1 MGPDLNVNGDAA
13 EADVDGSPGTD
24 PVSSAASEAQ
34 TSPAEGNSML
44 GKTHFRFK
52 HVSAWLSARFI
63 PKYRAKGLN
72 GLQSRKITVWN
83 FGMNLF
89 AVIFDLKG

>member
-1 MGPDLNVNGDAA
+1 MGPDLKVNGDVG
-13 EADVDGSPGTD
+13 EADVDESPGTD

-52 HVSAWLSARFI
+52 GVTAWLSVRFI
-63 PKYRAKGLN
+63 PKYPSLGKSLRTHGWGILE
-72 GLQSRKITVWN
+72 
-83 FGMNLF
+83 
-89 AVIFDLKG
+89 